1 MSTIAPFVAEA
12 ERASNTRGP
21 EAAWLRDARA
31 QAMSRFR
38 EMGLPT
44 ARDEEWR
51 FTSIAPIIENHFVV
65 PANGASTLQPAD
77 VETFQWKGD
86 RPATLVFVNGKY
98 VASASEVGDLPVG
111 VRIGNL
117 GGALT
122 GGERDLEA
130 HLTRL
135 GQNDHRAFTALN
147 TAFLSDGAYVLVP
160 DRVVVPRPVHLLFLT
175 IGESQPTMAHPR
187 VLVVAGEMSQ
197 VAIVESYGAR
207 PSTHSTGSG
216 QAGSGRVITP
226 YLTNAVTEVVAGEN
240 STVTH
245 YKIQR
250 EHPHSIHL
258 GAMYLR
264 AARNSTFAS
273 HSISLGGSLVRN
285 DILAVLDGEGAH
297 CTLNGLYLSDGSRIV
312 DNHTTI
318 DHAKPHCD
326 SREIYKG
333 ILADKARAVFNG
345 KIVVR
350 ADAQKTDA
358 KQTNKALLL
367 SEDAQINTKP
377 QLEIFANDV
386 KCTHG
391 AAVGQMDDD
400 AIFYLRARG
409 IGAVQARDMLVHAFA
424 GDVLNHMPLEPL
436 RTRVD
441 EELGRRLAG
450 WRA

>member
-1 MSTIAPFVAEA
+1 MSTIDPFVAEA
-12 ERASNTRGP
+12 ERASQTRGA
-21 EAAWLRDARA
+21 EAAWLQDARA
-31 QAMSRFR
+31 QAMSRFK

-51 FTSIAPIIENHFVV
+51 FTSIAPITENRFVV
-65 PANGASTLQPAD
+65 PANGASSLRPTD
-77 VETFQWKGD
+77 VASFEWHGARST
-86 RPATLVFVNGKY
+86 TLVFVNGKY
-98 VASASEVGDLPVG
+98 VASASDVGDLPVG
-111 VRIGNL
+111 VCIGNL
-117 GGALT
+117 GSALT
-122 GGERDLEA
+122 SGERDLEA

-135 GQNDHRAFTALN
+135 GQNDRRAFTALN

-175 IGESQPTMAHPR
+175 IGESQPTMAHPC
-187 VLVVAGEMSQ
+187 VLIVAGEMSQ
-197 VAIVESYGAR
+197 VAVVESYGAR
-207 PSTHSTGSG
+207 PST
-216 QAGSGRVITP
+216 GSGRAVAR
-226 YLTNAVTEVVAGEN
+226 YFTNAVTEVVAGEN

-250 EHPHSIHL
+250 EHPDSIHM
-258 GAMYLR
+258 GAMYLH

-273 HSISLGGSLVRN
+273 HSISLGGALVRN
-285 DILAVLDGEGAH
+285 DIVAVLDGEGAH
-297 CTLNGLYLSDGSRIV
+297 CTLNGLYLSDGTRIV

-350 ADAQKTDA
+350 PDAQKTDA

-409 IGAVQARDMLVHAFA
+409 IGAAQARDMLVHAFA
-424 GDVLNHMPLEPL
+424 GDVLNHLPLEPL

-441 EELGRRLAG
+441 EELGRRLAE